1 MNDLKSCILH
11 VLYIAFESIKNQ
23 FKSNPLKLRKISEG
37 NQQVFLKLFK
47 NEQITPILLSDV
59 YR

>member
-23 FKSNPLKLRKISEG
+23 FKSNPLKLRKISEE
-37 NQQVFLKLFK
+37 NQQVFLKIIQ
-47 NEQITPILLSDV
+47 E
-59 YR
+59 